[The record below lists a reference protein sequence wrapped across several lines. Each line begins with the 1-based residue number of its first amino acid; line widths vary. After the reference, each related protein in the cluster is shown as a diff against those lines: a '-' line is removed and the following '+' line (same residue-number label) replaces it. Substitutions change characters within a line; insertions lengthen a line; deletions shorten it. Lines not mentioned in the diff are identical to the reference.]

1 MQLWRKHQKT
11 GSMPELFCAI
21 ITEHAPSSWD
31 WFQSDEISA
40 QDCGQPQ
47 KIWEQKRVPRS
58 CHWSL
63 DAYLWQLDCCQ
74 NRVNQKNNEL
84 NGSHDTSRTFFP
96 FLGLEKGLCVQGVV
110 PEFSEH
116 VHTMARTVRHACV
129 FTKSFELA
137 ENMIRNSNH
146 KKTKHKTQFSSVR
159 KMLRDDKTKQTRNS
173 FKNTYGISMR
183 RDKLK
188 NHLCFR
194 FHHHHHHHHQFET
207 KKIP

>member
-1 MQLWRKHQKT
+1 
-11 GSMPELFCAI
+11 MPELFCAI
-21 ITEHAPSSWD
+21 IIYWACTLILGLVSIWWNFCARLWTAPKNLRTKKGPSFVSLITWRIFLATRLLPKSSQSKKQWIK
-31 WFQSDEISA
+31 WFAWYFPD
-40 QDCGQPQ
+40 
-47 KIWEQKRVPRS
+47 
-58 CHWSL
+58 
-63 DAYLWQLDCCQ
+63 
-74 NRVNQKNNEL
+74 
-84 NGSHDTSRTFFP
+84 FP

-110 PEFSEH
+110 PEFSKH

-146 KKTKHKTQFSSVR
+146 KKTQHKTKLSSVR
-159 KMLRDDKTKQTRNS
+159 KMLRDDKTKQRRNS

-183 RDKLK
+183 RDKWK